1 MLFVF
6 LKLDLYVGPMKDASV
21 DRGSVFTHTHTLESH
36 PTPHSKRQVYKRKFC
51 SFIYMKFMLHG
62 SLQDE
67 GPRPR
72 AAVFLYSF
80 GRTDISYLCERAE
93 AMTQ

>member
-1 MLFVF
+1 MQFVF

-21 DRGSVFTHTHTLESH
+21 DKGAVLTCTLESH
-36 PTPHSKRQVYKRKFC
+36 PTPHSKRQAYKRKFC
-51 SFIYMKFMLHG
+51 SCIYTMFMQHQI
-62 SLQDE
+62 LQDE

-80 GRTDISYLCERAE
+80 GRTDTFYRCERIE
-93 AMTQ
+93 AMIQ